1 MASAANVFHLA
12 VKELRSLWHDTAMLM
27 LMVFAFTASIY
38 TAASS
43 IPETLHRAPLAIVDE
58 DHSALSARI
67 HAAFAPPYFLPPP
80 LISQAEVDPALDAG
94 RYTFVLD
101 IPPNFQR
108 DVVGGRQPVL
118 QLNVDATRMSQAFT
132 GSGYVQAIVNGEI
145 AEFLL
150 SHRTQQTLPV
160 NLAIRNRFNP
170 TLSQSWFG
178 AIAELINNITM
189 LGIVL
194 TGAALIR
201 EREHGTIE
209 HLLAMPVTPFEIMAA
224 KVLSMGFVVLLAST
238 LSLIIVVH
246 GLLAV
251 PLLGSP
257 WLFVGG
263 AALQMFAVTSIGIFI
278 GTVARS
284 MPQMGLLLILVLL
297 PLEMLSGGMTP
308 QESMPKLIRIV
319 MLAAPTTHFV
329 NLSQAIL
336 FRGAGLDVVWPSL
349 LAIATI
355 GTIFFLIALALLRW
369 TIGRM
374 T

>member
-1 MASAANVFHLA
+1 MASAANVLHLG
-12 VKELRSLWHDTAMLM
+12 VKELRSLWHDTAMLL

-38 TAASS
+38 TAATG

-58 DHSALSARI
+58 DHSPLSARI
-67 HAAFAPPYFLPPP
+67 HEAFGAPYFLPPP
-80 LISQAEVDPALDAG
+80 LISQAEVDRELDAG

-101 IPPNFQR
+101 IPPDFQR
-108 DVVGGRQPVL
+108 DLVGGREPVL
-118 QLNVDATRMSQAFT
+118 QLNVDATRMAQAFT

-150 SHRTQQTLPV
+150 RHRAQSGLPV
-160 NLAIRNRFNP
+160 ELAMRNRFNP
-170 TLSQSWFG
+170 ALAQSWFG
-178 AIAELINNITM
+178 AIVELINNITM

-194 TGAALIR
+194 TSAALIR

-224 KVLSMGFVVLLAST
+224 KVWSMGLVVLLAST
-238 LSLIIVVH
+238 LSLIVVVH
-246 GLLAV
+246 GLLSV
-251 PLLGSP
+251 PLLGSV
-257 WLFVGG
+257 WLFLAG
-263 AALQMFAVTSIGIFI
+263 AALQMFAVTSIGIFM

-297 PLEMLSGGMTP
+297 PLEMLSGGTTP
-308 QESMPKLIRIV
+308 RESMPALIQTV

-336 FRGAGLDVVWPSL
+336 FRGAGFNVVWPSF
-349 LAIATI
+349 LAIAVI
-355 GTIFFLIALALLRW
+355 GAAFFLIALALLRR
-369 TIGRM
+369 TIASMG
-374 T
+374 